1 MMGKVRGEGEK
12 TKKPSRGK
20 REREGKYLLL
30 ERGLKYIYIFL
41 EEKKDKEKEK
51 RSVG

>member
-1 MMGKVRGEGEK
+1 MTNFFHHMGKVRGEGEK

-30 ERGLKYIYIFL
+30 ERGLI
-41 EEKKDKEKEK
+41 
-51 RSVG
+51 G